1 MKLTKEEFKRAKQES
16 AMTLFYQGIK
26 AEETREKY
34 TRTLRQILCKM
45 LEEIL
50 DGTFEERVEQLVRY
64 GRENPE
70 WTRDLLLN
78 VSRKMKERIALPRDH
93 QDYLNPVSFGN
104 YFKPIKKLFDM
115 NDVTVPWKRIYATF
129 PEEDNPTLSRGWT
142 RDEIRQMLR
151 FARGPMER
159 ALILVCASSG
169 IRAGG
174 FDGLEWRDLVPIYQK
189 PDGTLQMD
197 RTESQPDVKLVCATL
212 QIYRSSNENYPA
224 FITPEAYG
232 AIEDYRS
239 EWTARTGRLPRPDDP
254 IFIKSGVLARR
265 ATTVT
270 IKRHVTELITRAG
283 LRDKTSMASMRR
295 YEVPMMNGFRRFW
308 NKTCKETASKDTP
321 LAALIKKEY
330 MMGHSGLVK
339 LDRNYFKTHTLELAE
354 EYLHAVP
361 DLTIDDA
368 ERLRESNRL
377 KTAKIRR
384 MEDEK
389 DLRIS
394 ELEDMVRIIAK
405 RLEK

>member
-1 MKLTKEEFKRAKQES
+1 MKLTKDEFKRAKQES

-78 VSRKMKERIALPRDH
+78 VSRKMKERIVLPRDH

-115 NDVTVPWKRIYATF
+115 N
-129 PEEDNPTLSRGWT
+129 
-142 RDEIRQMLR
+142 
-151 FARGPMER
+151 
-159 ALILVCASSG
+159 
-169 IRAGG
+169 
-174 FDGLEWRDLVPIYQK
+174 DLVPIYQK

-239 EWTARTGRLPRPDDP
+239 EWTARTGRLPHPDDP

-394 ELEDMVRIIAK
+394 ELEDMVRTITK